1 MNYSFQADIEEL
13 MSLIINSFYS
23 SRDIFL
29 RELLS
34 NSADAIER
42 QKMKDL
48 QNGECSKEYFIKIE
62 YSKENN
68 TLTILDNGEGMTKN
82 ELVENLSKIAS
93 SGTRE
98 FIKKHKEKKD
108 LQIGQ
113 FGVGFFSSYLV
124 ATNVILWTKRKESE
138 TWFEW
143 ESDSKN
149 GFTIKESE
157 NLKIKDDFS
166 DHGTILK
173 LYIKDD
179 AKEYLEENKIE
190 EIVTRYSGYINY
202 PIYLGEELKRINE
215 KEALWYKDS
224 KELQFYDYNKLYK
237 EMEGE
242 YLDCLFYRHFKVEGN
257 LEIKGILYIPVSNSN
272 NILGSGEE
280 NRKGLR
286 LYVKKVLVLDNIE
299 RTMLPEWMNFV
310 SGVIDCPD
318 LPMNVSREILQQSSV
333 INLLKNQIRK
343 QILKML
349 QDLAEDH
356 VKYELFYKNFQ
367 KNIKLAIHGGND
379 KMEDLLKLL
388 RFEIY
393 GEEMSCYTLE
403 NYIDMMKEGQNK
415 IYYICGNEIPIL
427 YMYKEK
433 GYKVIYFKDCIDE
446 FMMQRVLNYK
456 NNEFINIGKE
466 HEYPWEENDEKKESD
481 LELYIKDVL
490 SKVCIERVELY
501 ESKNVEDIGYIV
513 SSKFGMTGNM
523 RNILKS
529 QPLGEQT
536 SWSEGSQIFRLNKNH
551 TIMEKIDS
559 SYHKKE
565 NKDEKDHEMKDL
577 IMNIYECCLLNSGY
591 NIENPNEFSRRY
603 IKLITKVL

>member
-124 ATNVILWTKRKESE
+124 ATNVLLWTKRKESE

-157 NLKIKDDFS
+157 NLEIKDDFS

-224 KELQFYDYNKLYK
+224 KELQFDDYNKL
-237 EMEGE
+237 
-242 YLDCLFYRHFKVEGN
+242 
-257 LEIKGILYIPVSNSN
+257 
-272 NILGSGEE
+272 
-280 NRKGLR
+280 
-286 LYVKKVLVLDNIE
+286 
-299 RTMLPEWMNFV
+299 
-310 SGVIDCPD
+310 
-318 LPMNVSREILQQSSV
+318 
-333 INLLKNQIRK
+333 
-343 QILKML
+343 
-349 QDLAEDH
+349 
-356 VKYELFYKNFQ
+356 
-367 KNIKLAIHGGND
+367 
-379 KMEDLLKLL
+379 
-388 RFEIY
+388 
-393 GEEMSCYTLE
+393 
-403 NYIDMMKEGQNK
+403 
-415 IYYICGNEIPIL
+415 
-427 YMYKEK
+427 
-433 GYKVIYFKDCIDE
+433 
-446 FMMQRVLNYK
+446 
-456 NNEFINIGKE
+456 
-466 HEYPWEENDEKKESD
+466 
-481 LELYIKDVL
+481 
-490 SKVCIERVELY
+490 
-501 ESKNVEDIGYIV
+501 
-513 SSKFGMTGNM
+513 
-523 RNILKS
+523 
-529 QPLGEQT
+529 
-536 SWSEGSQIFRLNKNH
+536 
-551 TIMEKIDS
+551 
-559 SYHKKE
+559 
-565 NKDEKDHEMKDL
+565 
-577 IMNIYECCLLNSGY
+577 
-591 NIENPNEFSRRY
+591 
-603 IKLITKVL
+603 